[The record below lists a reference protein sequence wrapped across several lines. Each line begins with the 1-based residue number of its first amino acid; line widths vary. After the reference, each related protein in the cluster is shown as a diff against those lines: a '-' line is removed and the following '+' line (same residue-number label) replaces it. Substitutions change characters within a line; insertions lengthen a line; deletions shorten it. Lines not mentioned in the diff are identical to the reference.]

1 MDNAELGRRLK
12 TARLAKKMTQSDVAG
27 NFITRNMLSLIE
39 SGSATPSMKTLEY
52 LSGVLEI
59 PMEKLVSESGIIN
72 EQESA
77 FHTLQTAKKLLAEKN
92 YQQFLDSIQPNGIFA
107 DELHALCSIA
117 HMELARKLA
126 KSNQT
131 EQLQIAVSHARFA
144 SIEASK
150 GIYANT
156 SRVTQANQLISK
168 LAQYLSNYYS
178 NLAQSNPKTS

>member
-59 PMEKLVSESGIIN
+59 PMEKLVSESGSF
-72 EQESA
+72 EQNSE
-77 FHTLQTAKKLLAEKN
+77 LQQFQNIKKLLQDQK
-92 YQQFLDSIQPNGIFA
+92 YQEFLDTVQPEGIFS

-117 HMELARKLA
+117 HLELARIFA
-126 KSNQT
+126 ESTQT
-131 EQLQIAVSHARFA
+131 EQLQSAISHARFA
-144 SIEASK
+144 SLEASR
-150 GIYANT
+150 GIYAN
-156 SRVTQANQLISK
+156 SARAAQANQLLSQ

-178 NLAQSNPKTS
+178 KLANSNPENQ

>member
-1 MDNAELGRRLK
+1 MDNTELGRRLK

-59 PMEKLVSESGIIN
+59 PMEKLVSESGSF
-72 EQESA
+72 EQNSE
-77 FHTLQTAKKLLAEKN
+77 LQQFQDVKKLLQDQK
-92 YQQFLDSIQPNGIFA
+92 YQEFLDSVQPEGIFA

-117 HMELARKLA
+117 HLELAKA
-126 KSNQT
+126 FSESTQT
-131 EQLQIAVSHARFA
+131 EQLQSAISHARFA
-144 SIEASK
+144 SLEASR
-150 GIYANT
+150 GIYANPA
-156 SRVTQANQLISK
+156 RAAQANQLLSQ

-178 NLAQSNPKTS
+178 KLANFNPEN